1 MKKVCIAALLFGFS
15 SLTLAQSSVPP
26 LDPSS
31 TETSVCGDGFH
42 VYYGNG
48 ILTESS
54 GANASMNLVR
64 EALGERFSE
73 MPMSYFVSYNP
84 TEGVLLDLLEA
95 FAQKLAE
102 DPTLTWQLFFRWVSG
117 WAVGSSLQVMLADY
131 FGADGAHRIAQAAGQ
146 LAGPQAYTDPTVVA
160 HVQNYRSALLAGK
173 RVMVVAHSQ
182 GNLYANAAYGMLAST
197 HPGDYDLSAFGIAG
211 FASPANLVATGD
223 GYVTSDTDLVIDA
236 VRVIAPA
243 TLLENDSSVPPFA
256 AGCWYGHCFD
266 TIYMGAAYPGI
277 RAHSLSV
284 MHATL
289 ARLASVSTSAATGP
303 ITATLTWDVPGD
315 LDLHAHE
322 PSAHVYYANR
332 YGQVGYLDRDDTNGT
347 GPEHYYA
354 SCDGFQAGNYR
365 FGVNYY
371 RGSGSREA
379 TVQLSVGGVTYP
391 ARAVILNTARGASG
405 NSEPVTLF
413 SVNVEEDGSGGYRA
427 TLQ

>member
-1 MKKVCIAALLFGFS
+1 MKKVCIAALLSGIS
-15 SLTLAQSSVPP
+15 SLTLAQSSVLP

-54 GANASMNLVR
+54 GANASMNLVK
-64 EALGERFSE
+64 EALGRRFDE
-73 MPMSYFVSYNP
+73 MPISYFVSYNP
-84 TEGVLLDLLEA
+84 TEGALLDLLEA

-117 WAVGSSLQVMLADY
+117 WAVGSSLQVMLTDY

-146 LAGPQAYTDPTVVA
+146 LAGPQAYTDPTVVGHA
-160 HVQNYRSALLAGK
+160 QNYTSALLAGK
-173 RVMVVAHSQ
+173 RIMVVAHSQ
-182 GNLYANAAYGMLAST
+182 GNLYANAAYGMLARNNS
-197 HPGDYDLSAFGIAG
+197 GDYDLSAFGIAG

-243 TLLENDSSVPPFA
+243 TLLDNDSSVPAFPD
-256 AGCWYGHCFD
+256 GCWHGHCFD
-266 TIYMGAAYPGI
+266 TIYIGAAYPSI

-284 MHATL
+284 MNATL
-289 ARLASVSTSAATGP
+289 SRLASVSTSAATGP
-303 ITATLTWDVPGD
+303 ITATLTWDAPAD
-315 LDLHAHE
+315 LDLHAYE

-332 YGQVGYLDRDDTNGT
+332 YGRVGYLDRDDTTGT

-354 SCDGFQAGNYR
+354 SCDDFEAGNYR
-365 FGVNYY
+365 VGVNYY
-371 RGSGSREA
+371 RGSGSRKA

-391 ARAVILNTARGASG
+391 AREVTLATAKGASG
-405 NSEPVTLF
+405 NDSPVAFF
-413 SVNVEEDGSGGYRA
+413 SVNVEEDSSGAYIA
-427 TLQ
+427 TLE